1 MHISAHTHTHTHK
14 RKTCLDAGPDTAAGV
29 SRHTAMT
36 NKIRSVCH
44 AHGLVCVSCVWVF
57 DCVCVVERERESDNG
72 VASDKDHNM
81 LHYKTGVPLMKVES
95 DSVVSLRPA

>member
-1 MHISAHTHTHTHK
+1 M
-14 RKTCLDAGPDTAAGV
+14 
-29 SRHTAMT
+29 
-36 NKIRSVCH
+36 
-44 AHGLVCVSCVWVF
+44 
-57 DCVCVVERERESDNG
+57 VERERESDNG